1 MSMHI
6 QALREKKN
14 TITKIF
20 EALNC
25 VVLLLLLFSGGGMLL
40 QRGNMHI

>member
-25 VVLLLLLFSGGGMLL
+25 VVLLLLFSGGGMLL

>member
-6 QALREKKN
+6 QALREKN

-25 VVLLLLLFSGGGMLL
+25 VVLLFFSGGGMLL

>member
-25 VVLLLLLFSGGGMLL
+25 VVLLLFSGGGMLL